1 MDLRC
6 RKTNC
11 KYNKNLTCLAKQIK
25 INKKLICLEYKNEKG
40 KEIKDFS
47 QQIFTENPPKIAD
60 YRHIKNMCLRCEAK
74 CIFNKDNKCLSNGIT
89 INAALSNEPKCINF
103 MKP

>member
-6 RKTNC
+6 RKTGC
-11 KYNKNLTCLAKQIK
+11 KYNKDLTCLANQIK
-25 INKKLICLEYKNEKG
+25 ISKKLECLKYEYVKG

-47 QQIFTENPPKIAD
+47 KKIFSEKPPKIAD
-60 YRHIKNMCLRCEAK
+60 YRHIKNICLICDAK
-74 CIFNKDNKCLSNGIT
+74 CIFNKDNHCLSNGIT
-89 INAALSNEPKCINF
+89 INAAVSPEPKCMTF

>member
-11 KYNKNLTCLAKQIK
+11 KYNKDLTCLASDIT
-25 INKKLICLEYKNEKG
+25 IAEKLTCLKYQSEKG
-40 KEIKDFS
+40 KETKDFS
-47 QQIFTENPPKIAD
+47 QLIFSETPPKVAD
-60 YRHIKNMCLRCEAK
+60 YRHLKDVCLLCK
-74 CIFNKDNKCLSNGIT
+74 SKCLFNRDGRCISNGIT
-89 INAALSNEPKCINF
+89 LNAATSDTPKCITH

>member
-6 RKTNC
+6 RKTGC
-11 KYNKNLTCLAKQIK
+11 KYNKDLTCMSEKVNIS
-25 INKKLICLEYKNEKG
+25 NKLVCTDYENEKG

-47 QQIFTENPPKIAD
+47 SLIFSETPPKIAD
-60 YRHIKNMCLRCEAK
+60 YRHLKDMNLSCQANCL
-74 CIFNKDNKCLSNGIT
+74 FNKNGHCISNGIT
-89 INAALSNEPKCINF
+89 VNAALSKEPKCMTF

>member
-11 KYNKNLTCLAKQIK
+11 KYNKDLTCLAPGIT
-25 INKKLICLEYKNEKG
+25 IAEKLTCLDYEAEKG
-40 KEIKDFS
+40 KGIKDFS
-47 QQIFTENPPKIAD
+47 KLIFTENPPKVAD
-60 YRHIKNMCLRCEAK
+60 YRHLKDMRLLCKARCLFNRDGH
-74 CIFNKDNKCLSNGIT
+74 CISNGIT
-89 INAALSNEPKCINF
+89 VNAATTDTPKCITH